1 MAWYLYV
8 PVVQDVHSLSSDILL
23 CSAVPSQGEASE
35 GSSSV
40 FTYRPSSGQISPP
53 PEVFKPSL
61 PTVAEG
67 SSVTHLDPEVVDIP
81 DPLDLSPPLGS
92 VPMLPGLRGIQR
104 PAMRPSK
111 PRSAGPGRGPVAVPS
126 TTHPE
131 ARPYGVARSSL
142 ALREQAQLHA
152 EQPGALLMPPR
163 HKSASSDKCPEKLP
177 TPEAAVNLLAQ
188 VHAAEKRFETT
199 LPNGKPPTPTVTAAA
214 VLGADAVDQ
223 TIVAK
228 FVKETTPAPQ
238 KPARPAPT
246 ASKSAAQGATP
257 QAGSASPQTALH
269 ATVAEPPVAAAAT
282 TVSEPAAADAAA
294 APVARKSKK
303 VKAAGTQP
311 NSSVAQPQAQPPAAS
326 QPAGLPNQSPSE
338 ARAEQSAVP
347 AATQP
352 ALKDQSAPVP
362 AAAVASAS
370 AAPTAAVPSASS
382 ATATASSAVQPEAP
396 LVKTEAATEGSLIP
410 PDADP
415 GSPTGEQASAS
426 KQGKQRMGKK
436 QREKQRQE
444 AAAKAV
450 VDARIKAE
458 QDAEQAAKDAAQAA
472 KDAARAAKD
481 AEYAEK
487 RRIIQEKVDKAKR
500 EESQAAAA
508 LAAAKDIEDAANAAK
523 QAASE
528 VEDAAAQGISLCAQ
542 ALSSQTAFQLLM
554 YFCCQVSP
562 QLLACLASLHS
573 MVDIHAFV
581 CFFGLCLTNI
591 VHQFIK

>member
-1 MAWYLYV
+1 MSTVCPLTF
-8 PVVQDVHSLSSDILL
+8 LL
-23 CSAVPSQGEASE
+23 CSAVPSQAEASE

-126 TTHPE
+126 NTHPE

-199 LPNGKPPTPTVTAAA
+199 LPNGKPPTPTATAAA

-228 FVKETTPAPQ
+228 FVKETTLAPQ
-238 KPARPAPT
+238 KPARPAPK

-257 QAGSASPQTALH
+257 QAGSASPQAASH
-269 ATVAEPPVAAAAT
+269 ATVAPVAAAAT
-282 TVSEPAAADAAA
+282 TVSEPAADAAAA

-311 NSSVAQPQAQPPAAS
+311 SSSVAWPQAQAPAAS
-326 QPAGLPNQSPSE
+326 QPAGLPTESASE

-352 ALKDQSAPVP
+352 AVKDQSAPVP
-362 AAAVASAS
+362 AAVVASAS

-396 LVKTEAATEGSLIP
+396 LVKPEAATEGSLTP

-415 GSPTGEQASAS
+415 SSPTGEQASAS

-436 QREKQRQE
+436 QREKHRQE
-444 AAAKAV
+444 AALKAAADAK
-450 VDARIKAE
+450 IKAE

-472 KDAARAAKD
+472 KDAAQAAKD

-487 RRIIQEKVDKAKR
+487 RRIIQENVDKAKR
-500 EESQAAAA
+500 EESKAAAA

-528 VEDAAAQGISLCAQ
+528 VEDAAAQGMLLCAQ
-542 ALSSQTAFQLLM
+542 ALSS
-554 YFCCQVSP
+554 
-562 QLLACLASLHS
+562 
-573 MVDIHAFV
+573 
-581 CFFGLCLTNI
+581 
-591 VHQFIK
+591 